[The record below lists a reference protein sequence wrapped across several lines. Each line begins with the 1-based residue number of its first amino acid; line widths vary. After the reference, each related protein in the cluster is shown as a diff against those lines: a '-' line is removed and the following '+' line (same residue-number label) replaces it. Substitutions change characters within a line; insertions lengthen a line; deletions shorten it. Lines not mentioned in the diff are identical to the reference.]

1 MRDSGTHASRFD
13 VTTFGEALVRLSVP
27 AGRRMETT
35 SGFDVDVSGT
45 EANVVGALSR
55 LGWRCGWVSALP
67 ESPLGR
73 CVQNKFRGHGIDLS
87 SVTWRP
93 DGRIATYFV
102 EFAHEPRPIRIY
114 YDRKDSCFTHMR
126 PEDIDWDYLLNTRHL
141 HLTGLSVPLGP
152 STGEITENAVRR
164 AKSRGVTTSID
175 VNYRSLLWTIVE
187 ARERLGPLID
197 GVDLLMCSSR
207 DAKSVFGCEGSAEST
222 ARQMADVTGAANI
235 VLTLGE
241 EGVIAFD
248 GSRLHRE
255 AAKPVKIIDRIGAGD
270 AMAAG
275 VLHGWLQ
282 GSLQAGL
289 RYGTAMAALALSQF
303 GDTVVTH
310 SGELDLILDDSA
322 TDIQR

>member
-1 MRDSGTHASRFD
+1 MHCPNPRLVDAFRTSFADTGSTCPRSPGGRTDVLRLISLNLHTSRARF
-13 VTTFGEALVRLSVP
+13 
-27 AGRRMETT
+27 
-35 SGFDVDVSGT
+35 
-45 EANVVGALSR
+45 
-55 LGWRCGWVSALP
+55 
-67 ESPLGR
+67 
-73 CVQNKFRGHGIDLS
+73 
-87 SVTWRP
+87 
-93 DGRIATYFV
+93 
-102 EFAHEPRPIRIY
+102 RIY

-175 VNYRSLLWTIVE
+175 VNYRSLLWTIEE

-222 ARQMADVTGAANI
+222 ARQMADVTGAATV

-248 GSRLHRE
+248 GSQLHRE
-255 AAKPVKIIDRIGAGD
+255 AAK
-270 AMAAG
+270 
-275 VLHGWLQ
+275 
-282 GSLQAGL
+282 
-289 RYGTAMAALALSQF
+289 T
-303 GDTVVTH
+303 
-310 SGELDLILDDSA
+310 GEDH
-322 TDIQR
+322 